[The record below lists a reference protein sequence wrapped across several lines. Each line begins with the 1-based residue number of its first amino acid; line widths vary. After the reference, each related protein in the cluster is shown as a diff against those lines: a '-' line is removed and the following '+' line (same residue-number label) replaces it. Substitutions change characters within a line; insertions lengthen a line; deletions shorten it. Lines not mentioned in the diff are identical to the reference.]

1 MNQITLPLDT
11 DSLKVISQS
20 LDVEGSIVLEVI
32 SRKSEATCHEC
43 GKPATKRY
51 GTAPVIKVRH
61 LPILNTPVY
70 LSILPVRYQ
79 CEHYDDHSITTAQY
93 DWCDRKSHITKGLE
107 RYLMCNLIH
116 SIVQDVSRKKVVSY
130 KTLTSAL
137 SRQVNQQIGWSEHK
151 ELNTIGIDEISM
163 K

>member
-61 LPILNTPVY
+61 LILQ
-70 LSILPVRYQ
+70 SI
-79 CEHYDDHSITTAQY
+79 
-93 DWCDRKSHITKGLE
+93 
-107 RYLMCNLIH
+107 
-116 SIVQDVSRKKVVSY
+116 
-130 KTLTSAL
+130 
-137 SRQVNQQIGWSEHK
+137 
-151 ELNTIGIDEISM
+151 
-163 K
+163 